1 MENKVNKAIENRKRF
16 IKAIVPLSKADNY
29 KEAIEEWSYVLCVE
43 GGGRCICSQKLSAHY
58 VIIRNNILN
67 TQAIIG
73 VNCAEHIKKAEFKK
87 ARDDLDRIKHPEMYC
102 QICMSKMRN
111 DTKKNLLY
119 CPCCRK
125 EALKKKKEEEK
136 KNKSK
141 EKIIKQYEKIIKEG
155 KEKRINIGNYKGAF
169 FINVYKNNSTYHIY
183 VEQNAKKSGYKT
195 YINWA
200 KSYERLKEEKNKIIE
215 NE

>member
-16 IKAIVPLSKADNY
+16 IKAIVEISKENNY
-29 KEAIEEWSYVLCVE
+29 KDAIEEWSYVLCVE
-43 GGGRCICSQKLSAHY
+43 GGGRCICKQKLSAQY

-73 VNCAEHIKKAEFKK
+73 ICCAEHIKKAEFKK
-87 ARDDLDRIKHPEMYC
+87 AKEALDRIKHPEMFC
-102 QICMSKMRN
+102 PICMFKMRN
-111 DTKKNLLY
+111 DNIKNLLY

-125 EALKKKKEEEK
+125 EELKKKKEEEK
-136 KNKSK
+136 KNKTK
-141 EKIIKQYEKIIKEG
+141 EKIIKQYEKIIKQG
-155 KEKRINIGNYKGAF
+155 KEKRINIGKYQGAF
-169 FINVYKNNSTYHIY
+169 FINVYKNNSTYHEY
-183 VEQNAKKSGYKT
+183 VEENAKKSGYKT

-200 KSYERLKEEKNKIIE
+200 KSYEQLKEEKNKIIK